1 MNRDEYEKL
10 KRKIEEEKSIKEEN
24 KRNNNFQYN
33 GNAIQIYIQKKRE
46 NIMIYENRKKSF
58 LVLMIMLVITFCFLI
73 SMNSIY
79 KDIFNSKLSIMT
91 TVAVNDNLNNS
102 YQKPEITVKYKFNGE
117 DRYKTEKVNSKIN
130 FKGQK
135 RIVLVNKND
144 PDEVLPLFSII
155 FNPTIIIITLFLIA
169 FIFIDLITIRNIIL
183 GQTAIRDINNK
194 IYVFY
199 KDGKKLDVNKIYD
212 EIYKR

>member
-10 KRKIEEEKSIKEEN
+10 KRKIEKEKSIKEEN

-58 LVLMIMLVITFCFLI
+58 LVLMIMLIITFCFLI
-73 SMNSIY
+73 SMSTIY

-155 FNPTIIIITLFLIA
+155 FNPTIIIITLFLID

-199 KDGKKLDVNKIYD
+199 KDGEK
-212 EIYKR
+212 

>member
-10 KRKIEEEKSIKEEN
+10 KRKIEKEKSIKEEN

-58 LVLMIMLVITFCFLI
+58 LVLMIMLIITFCFLI

-155 FNPTIIIITLFLIA
+155 FNPTIIIIILFLIA